1 MITQQ
6 SLEDLCNA
14 ALLAGFNVN
23 PNDLALLQWDAGN
36 QTHIPCALP
45 VNTAAVYIFKWNNIY
60 LKVGKA
66 GPNSNA
72 RYQSQH
78 YSVNANG
85 STLAK
90 SLQNEPEFHAMVG
103 AINDTI
109 WGEWIKEN
117 TIRFNVL
124 IPRDLG
130 EKFVHFA
137 EAFFILKC
145 NPMFENT
152 RV

>member
-1 MITQQ
+1 MITQKDLITLCQ
-6 SLEDLCNA
+6 SA
-14 ALLAGFNVN
+14 ANAGFIVN
-23 PNDLALLQWDAGN
+23 PNDLSLLIWNAGIN
-36 QTHIPCALP
+36 THIPLP
-45 VNTAAVYIFKWNNIY
+45 IPTNHGATYIFYWKDKC

-66 GPNSNA
+66 GENSNS

-103 AINDTI
+103 AHPNTN
-109 WGEWIKEN
+109 WENWIKEN
-117 TIRFNVL
+117 TTRYNIL
-124 IPRDLG
+124 IPANFG
-130 EKFVHFA
+130 AKFLHFA

-145 NPMFENT
+145 NPMFENS
-152 RV
+152 RA